1 MDTRPGSKDIF
12 PCRNCADRA
21 IGCHG
26 VCEDYAKAVE
36 ANRFRK
42 EQEKVTRNPIIHEGS
57 FTGDSGFRK
66 RIKK

>member
-21 IGCHG
+21 VGCHG
-26 VCEDYAKAVE
+26 VCKDYAEAVE
-36 ANRFRK
+36 ANKLRK
-42 EQEKVTRNPIIHEGS
+42 EQEKATRNPIIHKGS